1 MDEVQ
6 DKIKDTSISDNSQIN
21 ENHVDGLNL
30 ENVKEKSADD
40 LKSNSDEEDK
50 EDEWLDVLG
59 SGQLLKKVGTLS
71 WA

>member
-40 LKSNSDEEDK
+40 LKSNLDEEDK